1 MISPLSLAF
10 MLGSTAWINLSA
22 PKTLTS
28 NSSLV
33 TLMGTHSS
41 ADITRVPALLT
52 VNLKRKKLANGLRW
66 GSQLIHSFTGD
77 GTLQLHAFI
86 SIASKNIFPKPIG
99 LANLRVSVKKSYFH
113 FSSIVTDIP
122 IQESIF
128 FPKTRKKNSPLMIH
142 ISRKS
147 EQ

>member
-52 VNLKRKKLANGLRW
+52 VNLKRKKLANGLKW
-66 GSQLIHSFTGD
+66 GSQLIHSFTGG

-99 LANLRVSVKKSYFH
+99 LANLRVSVKKKL
-113 FSSIVTDIP
+113 FSFLFYSDWYSNSGEYLFSKDV
-122 IQESIF
+122 Q
-128 FPKTRKKNSPLMIH
+128 KNSPLMIH